1 MRTPYDRAMTP
12 DSPPEKARYHHG
24 NLVEALLQATIA
36 LIEENG
42 VDALSVRE
50 VARRAKVSPA
60 APFRHFSS
68 KRALLTAVAEQAMT
82 RLTVAVDDALSVD
95 GQGDPISCLRAIGR
109 AYLKWVQTNPTHF
122 QIISSRSL
130 IDFRGSALLV
140 NQNEAIRLR
149 MVGLVV
155 RARAEGRL
163 AQTPASDD
171 DVVFSARAFIYG
183 VARLWN
189 DGHFPE
195 WHVTQ
200 PAPKAMEDALDFF
213 IALLGAGRS

>member
-1 MRTPYDRAMTP
+1 MLP
-12 DSPPEKARYHHG
+12 DNPSAKARYHHG
-24 NLVEALLQATIA
+24 NLVEALLQATVA
-36 LIEENG
+36 LIEEKG

-50 VARRAKVSPA
+50 VARRAQVSPA
-60 APFRHFSS
+60 APFRHFNS

-82 RLTVAVDDALSVD
+82 RLTAAIEGTLSAGD
-95 GQGDPISCLRAIGR
+95 YRDPIACLRSIGR
-109 AYLKWVQTNPTHF
+109 AYLKWVQANPTHF

-140 NQNEAIRLR
+140 SQNEAIRLR
-149 MVGLVV
+149 MVGLVA

-163 AQTPASDD
+163 AHTLASDD

-183 VARLWN
+183 VARMWN

-195 WHVTQ
+195 WNIAR
-200 PAPKAMEDALDFF
+200 PAPDAMEDALDFF
-213 IALLGAGRS
+213 IGLLGAAPSVPTGK